1 MAETGAVDEA
11 DNSFVGCDR
20 TRFDVICGF
29 ATVITPSLT
38 TKDPNGLEPSCA
50 ACVVDMVTK
59 YERSRKKEHCKAYMQ
74 SAYISARSHNKF
86 TKDKSAD
93 NQPVS
98 GVVNGGADDTTDT
111 GAAVVAAANE
121 ALINA
126 LEAADAV
133 YMGSILMDGRGWVG
147 GMNARVVDG
156 KIDDGGGGGIFMGEG
171 SGNANTGCGESDTGK
186 KKINMKVSETNAL
199 SKPVPLFKNSLK
211 SESRLPGADAESE
224 FNVTMKLPFQW
235 NASLCYSKE
244 KCKIVKIKTC
254 LVLEAPNHLFPQSR
268 APSCS
273 LNESVNSTSD
283 IENQFRM
290 VSKQRSL
297 VRPLDMVCNS
307 MPSFTVDHKLDPKLT
322 IMLSLQDQSAINL
335 HLVHTSYF
343 LFVMV
348 ITLLAY
354 ASVKGRSHAAHKV
367 KGVHYTEVSHAI

>member
-1 MAETGAVDEA
+1 MCKWLLCENLRGFI
-11 DNSFVGCDR
+11 S
-20 TRFDVICGF
+20 TRPPLVLFMLLLGIF
-29 ATVITPSLT
+29 AATLLSL
-38 TKDPNGLEPSCA
+38 
-50 ACVVDMVTK
+50 
-59 YERSRKKEHCKAYMQ
+59 
-74 SAYISARSHNKF
+74 AYIIKTGEYANPDETDWNDFLSSFKKVQFCMVPDGDNVISGSEPIAHQNM
-86 TKDKSAD
+86 KDV
-93 NQPVS
+93 VS
-98 GVVNGGADDTTDT
+98 KVHDKLP
-111 GAAVVAAANE
+111 GAASKESTTTVTRHDVVQISVPFWVE
-121 ALINA
+121 VQPTL
-126 LEAADAV
+126 DFV
-133 YMGSILMDGRGWVG
+133 SIPHNVSSFSTRM
-147 GMNARVVDG
+147 
-156 KIDDGGGGGIFMGEG
+156 
-171 SGNANTGCGESDTGK
+171 SGQLLG
-186 KKINMKVSETNAL
+186 L
-199 SKPVPLFKNSLK
+199 Q
-211 SESRLPGADAESE
+211 GADAESE